1 MKSLKILIADDH
13 PLICLGLHALLE
25 AQPGWR
31 ICADAASGAD
41 AVALALEHKPDVVI
55 TSISLPE
62 INGLDATRQI
72 RRDLPGTEVVI
83 LTTQN
88 SDKLLAEAYAA
99 GALGYIL
106 KTDNMRILIAA
117 VETVAQHRPFFSG
130 SASATVPGG
139 HSSED
144 PITSAN
150 HRTRRL
156 LSPRQR
162 EIVQR
167 LAEGQSNKEIAA
179 ALGISAKTVDS
190 HRTAI
195 MRRLNIHSVTELVRY
210 AIRETLIAA

>member
-25 AQPGWR
+25 AQPGWS
-31 ICADAASGAD
+31 ICAEAASGSE
-41 AVALALEHKPDVVI
+41 AVALALEHRPDVVI
-55 TSISLPE
+55 TGVSLPE

-72 RRDLPGTEVVI
+72 RRDSPGTEVVI
-83 LTTQN
+83 LTRHN
-88 SDKLLAEAYAA
+88 SDKLVAEAYSA
-99 GALGYIL
+99 GALGYVL
-106 KTDNMRILIAA
+106 KTDNMRLLIAA

-130 SASATVPGG
+130 SVAGIGRGGLSRQDAVPPTNQRPG
-139 HSSED
+139 
-144 PITSAN
+144 
-150 HRTRRL
+150 RL

-167 LAEGQSNKEIAA
+167 LAEGRTNKEIAA
-179 ALGISAKTVDS
+179 TLGISAKTVDS